1 MRVAV
6 RKLKTNTTLFSSCM
20 NRDLFVAVEEGMTIA
35 IKTARLAL
43 GKIAID
49 AHYLSRNVLFVNSK
63 YICQL

>member
-6 RKLKTNTTLFSSCM
+6 RNLETNTLPQSCM
-20 NRDLFVAVEEGMTIA
+20 NHDVFVPVERKMSIA

-43 GKIAID
+43 GKIVID

-63 YICQL
+63 YISQL